1 MLPALGVV
9 QYSRLSISV
18 KPRLLFVT
26 SSACTQKETSFRAP
40 NLTSCPLVPFSD
52 TARNKPSTRERASH
66 SFLILQT
73 TKAESKMPAGT
84 SAQMQVTFEEVAVS
98 FSQEEWEYLDE
109 EQKELYREVMKENY
123 QTLISLAGSLTVT
136 PKIIS
141 HIERG
146 EEPYIR
152 GEPGSEE
159 REIGKSS
166 SPGHTVLQLF
176 EHNSTLQATTSFPA
190 PVQRKALFETTFEFQ
205 RPKIWNKLPGMNS
218 QAAYANFPHTSNSGR
233 H

>member
-1 MLPALGVV
+1 
-9 QYSRLSISV
+9 
-18 KPRLLFVT
+18 
-26 SSACTQKETSFRAP
+26 
-40 NLTSCPLVPFSD
+40 
-52 TARNKPSTRERASH
+52 
-66 SFLILQT
+66 
-73 TKAESKMPAGT
+73 MPAGT

-190 PVQRKALFETTFEFQ
+190 PGTEESSFRDHF
-205 RPKIWNKLPGMNS
+205 
-218 QAAYANFPHTSNSGR
+218 
-233 H
+233 